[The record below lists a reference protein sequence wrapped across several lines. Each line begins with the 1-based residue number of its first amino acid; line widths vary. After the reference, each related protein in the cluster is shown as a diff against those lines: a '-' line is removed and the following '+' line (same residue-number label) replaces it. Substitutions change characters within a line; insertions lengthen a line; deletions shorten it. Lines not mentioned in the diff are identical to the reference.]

1 MNQPES
7 ERLDDLTLGAFVDGH
22 LDATH
27 RERVLRAMEEDLA
40 VRERVYRLRRAKDL
54 MRIGFE
60 SVQPP
65 PLASAPPGGARRG
78 RRWGAMP
85 FGLVAT
91 ALIALGGLSAG
102 PAGLDSGGGVK
113 APAATA
119 QRTVPRQAT
128 RIVLHISESDPKQFA
143 AVLGY
148 IRSFLKTHPA
158 GSGQIAVVANAGG
171 LNLLRAGV
179 SPYER
184 EVREL
189 TLAHPNVHFIAC
201 ANSIRALR
209 RRGVRPTF
217 LRNVDTSKP
226 ALDQIIALVQ
236 AGWTYVKVESLPH
249 A

>member
-1 MNQPES
+1 MNQPGP

-22 LDATH
+22 LDVAH

-65 PLASAPPGGARRG
+65 PHASAPTGGRRG

-85 FGLVAT
+85 LGLVAT
-91 ALIALGGLSAG
+91 VLIALGGLSAG

-113 APAATA
+113 APVATA
-119 QRTVPRQAT
+119 PGTVPRQAT

-143 AVLGY
+143 AVLSY

-209 RRGVRPTF
+209 RHGVRPTF